1 VRPQAR
7 HRPPDNQKVAL
18 SPLLASYDHVIL
30 DLDGTVWVGGVA
42 TPRAPE
48 AISAI
53 RAAGKRLMFVTN
65 DGSLSPEEYVRKLW
79 SIGCT
84 AAVEEVVSVGS
95 AIQAVLAAR
104 VPGGR
109 VYVIGAPALFRH
121 VSDAGHHVV
130 NGTADAE
137 QADVVVVVAHRDF
150 GYTELLT
157 ATRAILGGAEL
168 ISGGKDRNYPTAGGL
183 APGTGAVTAA
193 LEYATGTS
201 ARSVGK
207 PDPEVFRVALA
218 RLGAGRT
225 LVIGDHLE
233 SDLGGA
239 SAAGLDAAVVLSGT
253 TSRDE
258 AQAASDP
265 SPVAIGENLAALV
278 LSE

>member
-1 VRPQAR
+1 
-7 HRPPDNQKVAL
+7 VAL
-18 SPLLASYDHVIL
+18 SPLLASYDQVIL
-30 DLDGTVWVGGVA
+30 DLDGTIWIGGVA

-53 RAAGKRLMFVTN
+53 RAAGKRLAFVTN

-95 AIQAVLAAR
+95 AIQSVLAQRA
-104 VPGGR
+104 PGAR
-109 VYVIGAPALFRH
+109 VYVIGAAALFRH
-121 VSDAGHHVV
+121 VTDAGQRIV
-130 NGTADAE
+130 NDTVDAE
-137 QADVVVVVAHRDF
+137 HADIVVVVAHRGL
-150 GYTELLT
+150 GYTELLK

-168 ISGGKDRNYPTAGGL
+168 ISGGRDRNFPTVGGL

-193 LEYATGTS
+193 LEYATGAT

-207 PDPEVFRVALA
+207 PDPEVFRVALE
-218 RLGAGRT
+218 RLGGGRT
-225 LVIGDHLE
+225 LVIGDHLD

-239 SAAGLDAAVVLSGT
+239 HAAGLDAALVLSGT

-265 SPVAIGENLAALV
+265 RPIAVGENLAALV